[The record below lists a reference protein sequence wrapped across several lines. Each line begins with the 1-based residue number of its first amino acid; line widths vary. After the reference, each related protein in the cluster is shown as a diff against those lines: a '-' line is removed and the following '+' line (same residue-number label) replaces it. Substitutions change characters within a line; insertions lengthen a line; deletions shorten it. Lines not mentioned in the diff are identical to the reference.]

1 MNVSE
6 IIEKYGENE
15 QDKVI
20 FALHHAIW
28 LKNFLTSRGITG
40 ESLAMK
46 TICELIERI
55 SDGTWDFKWPNT
67 QGEIDN
73 HHTFSFSDDEDHYCF
88 SYSETYSEGE
98 VVNNKTK
105 KFVFNKQ
112 NGMYSETTEYQ
123 TSSYDR
129 ETFLGNFP
137 IHEKSILCG
146 STYPY
151 VGGDDTKAMIEGK
164 ERTLSPL
171 KSEDIQ
177 ITELLA
183 RGHFVSPY
191 GNPKNRAVY
200 MYNIYLPSP
209 AFEKIKQVHSC
220 YKIKDGFLINTM
232 DITTVSMDNGFGSEC
247 SYIRLKL
254 KSDKSSKNI
263 LVSLE
268 LYKRDNPGAQYQQV
282 IPFEFEDFKN
292 NFPDVWAEL
301 NSRLAYLSGCGYI
314 ISENKYGFG
323 QWTII

>member
-1 MNVSE
+1 MDVSA
-6 IIEKYGENE
+6 IIEKYDVDKK
-15 QDKVI
+15 DKVK
-20 FALHHAIW
+20 FALYHAIW
-28 LKNFLTSRGITG
+28 LKNFLTYRGITG

-73 HHTFSFSDDEDHYCF
+73 HHTFSFSDYEDHYCF

-112 NGMYSETTEYQ
+112 NGMYSEITEHQ
-123 TSSYDR
+123 TSSYNR
-129 ETFLGNFP
+129 ETYLGFFP
-137 IHEKSILCG
+137 IHEKSILRG

-151 VGGDDTKAMIEGK
+151 VGGDDTKTMIDGE
-164 ERTLSPL
+164 ERTLAPL

-191 GNPKNRAVY
+191 GNPKNGKTAY
-200 MYNIYLPSP
+200 MYSLYLLSP

-220 YKIKDGFLINTM
+220 YKLNGGFLINTM
-232 DITTVSMDNGFGSEC
+232 DITTESMDNAFGSEC

-268 LYKRDNPGAQYQQV
+268 LYKRENPGVQYQQV
-282 IPFEFEDFKN
+282 IPFEYDKFKN

-301 NSRLAYLSGCGYI
+301 NSRLEYLSGCGYI

-323 QWTII
+323 QWTI